1 MPESGTSPTSAS
13 GWSEFL
19 NFEQTLPIV
28 FKMAITITGERLS
41 TTRCRYSNGLHMNK
55 FLALAIAL
63 LASGTLNAA
72 DSERFI
78 TKVKLP
84 SGQTAVVAEG
94 DFEARSI
101 GSFSVRLYDAASSGD
116 ETTFFRTGIVRPR
129 DGTVEKVMLA
139 DIDGDQRPEII
150 VLVRSAGTGG
160 YLSAQA
166 FAFDK
171 QRLIFRAVVEGLT
184 PDAEPIA
191 TLRNSIRERN

>member
-1 MPESGTSPTSAS
+1 MNED
-13 GWSEFL
+13 
-19 NFEQTLPIV
+19 Q
-28 FKMAITITGERLS
+28 LS
-41 TTRCRYSNGLHMNK
+41 TKRCLNSNGMHMNR
-55 FLALAIAL
+55 FLALVFAL
-63 LASGTLNAA
+63 LASGTSNAA
-72 DSERFI
+72 DPVRFL

-101 GSFSVRLYDAASSGD
+101 GSFSVRLYDAAPSGD
-116 ETTFFRTGIVRPR
+116 ETTFFRAGVVRSR
-129 DGTVEKVMLA
+129 DGTVEKVLLA
-139 DIDGDQRPEII
+139 DIDGDRRPEII

-171 QRLIFRAVVEGLT
+171 QRLIFRAAVEGLP

-191 TLRNSIRERN
+191 TLRSSIRKRN

>member
-1 MPESGTSPTSAS
+1 
-13 GWSEFL
+13 
-19 NFEQTLPIV
+19 
-28 FKMAITITGERLS
+28 MAITITEDQLS
-41 TTRCRYSNGLHMNK
+41 TMRCRYANGIHTSR
-55 FLALAIAL
+55 FLALVFAL
-63 LASGTLNAA
+63 LASGTLSAV
-72 DSERFI
+72 DSVRFI

-101 GSFSVRLYDAASSGD
+101 GSFSVRLYDAAPSDD
-116 ETTFFRTGIVRPR
+116 ETTFFRAGIVRPR
-129 DGTVEKVMLA
+129 DGMVEKVMLA

-150 VLVRSAGTGG
+150 VLVRSMGTGS

-171 QRLIFRAVVEGLT
+171 QRLIFRAAVDGLP

-191 TLRNSIRERN
+191 TLRNSISKRN

>member
-1 MPESGTSPTSAS
+1 
-13 GWSEFL
+13 
-19 NFEQTLPIV
+19 
-28 FKMAITITGERLS
+28 MAITMIEERLS
-41 TTRCRYSNGLHMNK
+41 TTRCRYSSGVYMNK
-55 FLALAIAL
+55 FLALALAL

-72 DSERFI
+72 DSERFV
-78 TKVKLP
+78 TKIRLP

-101 GSFSVRLYDAASSGD
+101 GSFSVRLYDAAPPGD
-116 ETTFFRTGIVRPR
+116 ETTFFRAGTVRPR

-139 DIDGDQRPEII
+139 DVDGDQQPEII
-150 VLVRSAGTGG
+150 VLVRSAGTGS

-171 QRLIFRAVVEGLT
+171 HGLIFRAAVDGLP

-191 TLRNSIRERN
+191 ILRNSTGIRN